1 MDKLNR
7 RRFLKYSGGNISL
20 MALAGKRLEAS
31 EPMKSINHRQAANP
45 STVDVAVIGAGAF
58 GGWAALY
65 LREMGLSVALID
77 AYGPGNARAASGGE
91 TRQIRAGYGEREIYT
106 RWVLEAFKRWEARQE
121 EWGGLPLFY
130 RTGQLSLYR
139 EGGSR
144 SFRATQTVLTKL
156 GVENEVIEHDE
167 VARQYPQFN
176 LDGIDFGYYL
186 PSTGVLMARR
196 GCFAVAE
203 DFQRKGGEF
212 ILAKAKPGR
221 QAGRQLQEITLSTG
235 QTIAAENFVFACGPW
250 LPKVLPNPMKDRL
263 VTPRRVTF
271 WYGVPPDD
279 NRFSHP
285 NCPNFSMAGV
295 YGFPSIEGRG
305 LKFATVYDSIPFDPD
320 TDERLV
326 TENEVGRAREFL
338 DKWFPAL
345 RGQPLLESRVCQYET
360 SVDDHFIVDH
370 HPDMENVWIVGG
382 GSGHGYKHGIML
394 GDYVARRVTGQATD
408 PELDATFKLKA
419 ETF

>member
-1 MDKLNR
+1 MGKFSR
-7 RRFLKYSGGNISL
+7 RKFLSVSGGSL
-20 MALAGKRLEAS
+20 GLLAMAGDRSHAA
-31 EPMKSINHRQAANP
+31 EPTKSIHGRQAANT

-58 GGWAALY
+58 GGWTALY

-106 RWVLEAFKRWEARQE
+106 RWVLEAFKRWDARQE

-130 RTGQLSLYR
+130 RTGQLSLQR
-139 EGGSR
+139 QWS
-144 SFRATQTVLTKL
+144 SNLRATQRVLNRL
-156 GVENEVIEHDE
+156 GVENEVIESDE
-167 VARQYPQFN
+167 LARRYPQFN
-176 LDGIDFGYYL
+176 LDGIAFGHYT

-196 GCFAVAE
+196 GCFAVAQ
-203 DFQRKGGEF
+203 DFERKGGQF
-212 ILAKAKPGR
+212 VLAKAQPGR
-221 QAGRQLQEITLSTG
+221 QSGGQLQEVTLSTG
-235 QTIAAENFVFACGPW
+235 QTIAAGQFVFACGPW

-263 VTPRRVTF
+263 ATPRRVTF
-271 WYGVPPDD
+271 WYGVPADD
-279 NRFSHP
+279 SRFTYP
-285 NCPNFSMAGV
+285 NCPNFGMAGV

-305 LKFATVYDSIPFDPD
+305 LKFATVYDSIPFDAD

-326 TENEVGRAREFL
+326 SDNEVMRAREFL
-338 DKWFPAL
+338 HQWFPAL
-345 RGQPLLESRVCQYET
+345 HDQPLLESRVCQYET
-360 SVDDHFIVDH
+360 SVDAHFIVDH

-408 PELDATFKLKA
+408 AELDRTFKLKQ

>member
-1 MDKLNR
+1 MVKSSR
-7 RRFLKYSGGNISL
+7 RKFLSVSGGSL
-20 MALAGKRLEAS
+20 GLLAMTGGRSHAA
-31 EPMKSINHRQAANP
+31 EPIKSIHSRQAANA
-45 STVDVAVIGAGAF
+45 STVDIAVIGAGAF
-58 GGWAALY
+58 GGWTALY

-77 AYGPGNARAASGGE
+77 AYGPGNSRAASGGE

-106 RWVLEAFKRWEARQE
+106 RWVLEAFKRWETRQE

-130 RTGQLSLYR
+130 RTGQLFLQR
-139 EGGSR
+139 QWSR
-144 SFRATQTVLTKL
+144 SLRATKGVLNKL

-167 VARQYPQFN
+167 LARRYPQFN
-176 LDGIDFGYYL
+176 IDGIDFGYYI

-203 DFQRKGGEF
+203 DFERKGGQF
-212 ILAKAKPGR
+212 VLAKAKPGR
-221 QAGRQLQEITLSTG
+221 QSGRQLQEVTLSTG
-235 QTIAAENFVFACGPW
+235 QIIAAEKFVFACGPW
-250 LPKVLPNPMKDRL
+250 LPKVLQNPMKDRL
-263 VTPRRVTF
+263 ETPRRVTF
-271 WYGVPPDD
+271 WYGVPADD
-279 NRFSHP
+279 NRFTYP
-285 NCPNFSMAGV
+285 DCPNFDMASV

-305 LKFATVYDSIPFDPD
+305 LKFATEYDSIPFDAD

-326 TENEVGRAREFL
+326 TENEVKRAREFL
-338 DKWFPAL
+338 HKWFPAL
-345 RGQPLLESRVCQYET
+345 HDQPLLESRVCQYET

-394 GDYVARRVTGQATD
+394 GDYVARRVTGQATN
-408 PELDATFKLKA
+408 PELDLTFKLKQ

>member
-1 MDKLNR
+1 MVKSSR
-7 RRFLKYSGGNISL
+7 RKFLSVSGGSL
-20 MALAGKRLEAS
+20 GLLAMTGGRSHAA
-31 EPMKSINHRQAANP
+31 EPIKSIHSRQAANA

-77 AYGPGNARAASGGE
+77 TYGPGNARAASGGE

-106 RWVLEAFKRWEARQE
+106 RWVLEAFKRWDARQE

-130 RTGQLSLYR
+130 RTGQLFLQR
-139 EGGSR
+139 QWSR
-144 SFRATQTVLTKL
+144 SLRATQSVLNKL

-167 VARQYPQFN
+167 LARRYPQFN
-176 LDGIDFGYYL
+176 LDGIDFGYYI

-203 DFQRKGGEF
+203 DFERKGGQLV
-212 ILAKAKPGR
+212 LAKAKPGR
-221 QAGRQLQEITLSTG
+221 QSGRQLQEITLSTG
-235 QTIAAENFVFACGPW
+235 QTIAAEKFIFACGPW

-263 VTPRRVTF
+263 MTPRRVTF
-271 WYGVPPDD
+271 WYGVPADD
-279 NRFSHP
+279 NRFTYP
-285 NCPNFSMAGV
+285 NCPNFDMASV

-305 LKFATVYDSIPFDPD
+305 LKFATEYDSIQFDAD
-320 TDERLV
+320 MDERLV
-326 TENEVGRAREFL
+326 TENEVERAREFL
-338 DKWFPAL
+338 HKWFPAL
-345 RGQPLLESRVCQYET
+345 HDQPLLESRVCQYET
-360 SVDDHFIVDH
+360 SVDEHFIVDH

-382 GSGHGYKHGIML
+382 GSGHGYKHGIIL
-394 GDYVARRVTGQATD
+394 GDYVARRVTAQATN
-408 PELDATFKLKA
+408 PELDLTFKLKQ

>member
-45 STVDVAVIGAGAF
+45 STFDVAVIGAGAF

-106 RWVLEAFKRWEARQE
+106 RWVIEAFKRWEARQQ

-156 GVENEVIEHDE
+156 GVENEVIEIDE

-235 QTIAAENFVFACGPW
+235 QTISAENFVFACGPW

-271 WYGVPPDD
+271 WYGVPADD

-285 NCPNFSMAGV
+285 NCPNFQMAGV

-360 SVDDHFIVDH
+360 SVDDHFIVDR

-394 GDYVARRVTGQATD
+394 GDYVAQRVTGQATD

>member
-1 MDKLNR
+1 MVKLSR
-7 RRFLKYSGGNISL
+7 RKFLSVSGGSL
-20 MALAGKRLEAS
+20 GLFAITGGRSHAA
-31 EPMKSINHRQAANP
+31 EPIQSIHGRPAANA

-58 GGWAALY
+58 GGWTALY

-106 RWVLEAFKRWEARQE
+106 RWVLEAFKRWEVRQE

-130 RTGQLSLYR
+130 RTGQLSLQR
-139 EGGSR
+139 KWSR
-144 SFRATQTVLTKL
+144 DLKATQRVLNKL

-167 VARQYPQFN
+167 LARRYPQFN
-176 LDGIDFGYYL
+176 LDDIDFGYYT

-203 DFQRKGGEF
+203 DFERKGGQF

-221 QAGRQLQEITLSTG
+221 QSARQLQEVTLSTG
-235 QTIAAENFVFACGPW
+235 QTIAADKFVFACGPW
-250 LPKVLPNPMKDRL
+250 LPKVFPNPMKNRL

-271 WYGVPPDD
+271 WYGVPADD
-279 NRFSHP
+279 NRFTYP
-285 NCPNFSMAGV
+285 NCPNFGMADV

-305 LKFATVYDSIPFDPD
+305 LKFATGYDSIPFDAD

-326 TENEVGRAREFL
+326 TENEVERAREFL
-338 DKWFPAL
+338 HKWFPAL
-345 RGQPLLESRVCQYET
+345 HDQPLLESRVCQYET
-360 SVDDHFIVDH
+360 SVDEHFIVDH

-382 GSGHGYKHGIML
+382 GSGHGYKHGIVL

-408 PELDATFKLKA
+408 PELDLTFKLKQ

>member
-7 RRFLKYSGGNISL
+7 RRFLEFSGGNIGL
-20 MALAGKRLEAS
+20 LALAKKRLEAS
-31 EPMKSINHRQAANP
+31 EPLKSINHRQAANA
-45 STVDVAVIGAGAF
+45 STFDVAVIGAGAF

-221 QAGRQLQEITLSTG
+221 QSGRQLQEITLSTG
-235 QTIAAENFVFACGPW
+235 QTISAENFVFACGPW

-263 VTPRRVTF
+263 VTPRRATF

-326 TENEVGRAREFL
+326 TENEVERAREFL
-338 DKWFPAL
+338 NKWFPAL

>member
-1 MDKLNR
+1 MVKLSR
-7 RRFLKYSGGNISL
+7 RKFLSVSGGSL
-20 MALAGKRLEAS
+20 GLFSLTGGRSHAA
-31 EPMKSINHRQAANP
+31 EPIKAIYGQPAANA

-58 GGWAALY
+58 GGWTALY

-106 RWVLEAFKRWEARQE
+106 RWVLEAFKRWEVRQE

-130 RTGQLSLYR
+130 RTGQVTLQR
-139 EGGSR
+139 EWSR
-144 SFRATQTVLTKL
+144 GLRATQGVLNKL

-167 VARQYPQFN
+167 LTRRYPQFN
-176 LDGIDFGYYL
+176 LDDIDFGHYV

-203 DFQRKGGEF
+203 DFERKGGQF
-212 ILAKAKPGR
+212 VLAKAKPGQR
-221 QAGRQLQEITLSTG
+221 SARQLQEVTLSTG
-235 QTIAAENFVFACGPW
+235 QIIAADKFVFACGPW
-250 LPKVLPNPMKDRL
+250 LPKVFPNPMENRL

-271 WYGVPPDD
+271 WYGVPADD
-279 NRFSHP
+279 DRFTYP
-285 NCPNFSMAGV
+285 NCPNFGMADV

-305 LKFATVYDSIPFDPD
+305 LKFSTSYDSIPFDAD

-326 TENEVGRAREFL
+326 TENEVERARKFL
-338 DKWFPAL
+338 HKWFPAL
-345 RGQPLLESRVCQYET
+345 HDQPLLESRVCQYEN
-360 SVDDHFIVDH
+360 SVDEHFIVDH

-394 GDYVARRVTGQATD
+394 GDYVARRVTGEATD
-408 PELDATFKLKA
+408 PELDRTFKLKQ

>member
-1 MDKLNR
+1 MGKFSR
-7 RRFLKYSGGNISL
+7 RKFLSVSGGSL
-20 MALAGKRLEAS
+20 GLLAMAGDRSHAA
-31 EPMKSINHRQAANP
+31 EPTKSIHGRQAANT

-58 GGWAALY
+58 GGWTALY

-106 RWVLEAFKRWEARQE
+106 RWVLEAFKRWDARQE

-130 RTGQLSLYR
+130 RTGQLSLQR
-139 EGGSR
+139 QWS
-144 SFRATQTVLTKL
+144 SNLRATQRVLNRL
-156 GVENEVIEHDE
+156 GVENEVIESDE
-167 VARQYPQFN
+167 LARRYPQFN
-176 LDGIDFGYYL
+176 LDGIAFGHYT

-196 GCFAVAE
+196 GCFAVAQ
-203 DFQRKGGEF
+203 DFERKGGQF
-212 ILAKAKPGR
+212 VLAKAQPGR
-221 QAGRQLQEITLSTG
+221 QSGGQLQEVTLSTG
-235 QTIAAENFVFACGPW
+235 QTIAAGQFVFACGPW

-263 VTPRRVTF
+263 ATPRRVTF
-271 WYGVPPDD
+271 WYGVPADD
-279 NRFSHP
+279 TRFTYP
-285 NCPNFSMAGV
+285 NCPNFGMAGV

-305 LKFATVYDSIPFDPD
+305 LKFATVYDSIPFDAD

-326 TENEVGRAREFL
+326 SDNEVMRAREFL
-338 DKWFPAL
+338 HQWFPAL
-345 RGQPLLESRVCQYET
+345 HDQPLLESRVCQYET
-360 SVDDHFIVDH
+360 SVDAHFIVDH

-408 PELDATFKLKA
+408 AELDRTFKLKQ